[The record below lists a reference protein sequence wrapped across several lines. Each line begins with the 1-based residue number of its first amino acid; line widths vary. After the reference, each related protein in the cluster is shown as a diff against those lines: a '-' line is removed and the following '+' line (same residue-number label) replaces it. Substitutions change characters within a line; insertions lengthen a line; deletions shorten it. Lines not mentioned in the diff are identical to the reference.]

1 MRIAWFLSL
10 LNLAL
15 IAPAFAQVDEV
26 QQESCN
32 IPLLCGKGPRIQ
44 FEIKIKP
51 RIKTEKPKVRPKP
64 KAQVIPKAKVVPKV
78 KVVIEPRPKPKVV
91 VKPKPREVAVK
102 PEPRVEVAPVK
113 KPVPKIVVLPKPR
126 PQKKPKTKAV
136 PQGVEPSWLGL
147 PEIPVVTLRQG
158 DLAPIQN
165 QYILTLNPAGF
176 AAQGLDLATIN
187 QADLA
192 QRLVLAPDQLRS
204 VQRRFMLTAIVTAT
218 PEQAAAL
225 AQNPLISELNNDSQI
240 KAAAVKRRL
249 SWGLDRLDAP
259 TLPLDGKFER
269 ADSSSATRIYVFDTA
284 IDDRHPDLVGVI
296 KARASFVAP
305 PPSATKQIDEKCREH
320 GTEMASLIAGSF
332 TGTAPKAN
340 LIELVVLPCGRST
353 TGAVSSIIEAGE
365 WLLLREE
372 KIGDAA
378 PIIANMS
385 LAGERSKALN
395 MAVKI
400 LTDNGVV
407 VVAAAGN
414 EGKDACR
421 YSPASAPTAIT
432 VAATTSSDD
441 MPGFSN
447 RGACVDIHAPGRLL
461 TAITENER
469 GYVAVN
475 GTSGAAAMVSGL
487 LARSLTKR
495 GPEAATT
502 WLASAAVPSQFWR
515 QDATDQK
522 LIQASDDWRGNC
534 RVAVAEGVALR
545 IDPRA
550 SAQRIAVLAAGSLV
564 TVQSAKSDWV
574 KVMAPGG
581 FEGWLIAKEKDMETL
596 RALDSEEPCERS

>member
-1 MRIAWFLSL
+1 MRIAWFLAL
-10 LNLAL
+10 LSLAL
-15 IAPAFAQVDEV
+15 VVLVRPAFAQVDDV
-26 QQESCN
+26 QEESCN

-64 KAQVIPKAKVVPKV
+64 KAQVIPKAKVV
-78 KVVIEPRPKPKVV
+78 IEPKPKIKIVV
-91 VKPKPREVAVK
+91 QPKPREVAVK
-102 PEPRVEVAPVK
+102 PEPRVKVAPVK
-113 KPVPKIVVLPKPR
+113 KPVQKIVVLPKPR
-126 PQKKPKTKAV
+126 PQKKPRAKTV

-165 QYILTLNPAGF
+165 QYILSLNPAGF
-176 AAQGLDLATIN
+176 AAQGLNLATIT

-192 QRLVLAPDQLRS
+192 QRFGLVPEQLRS
-204 VQRRFMLTAIVTAT
+204 VQRRFMLSAIVTAT

-225 AQNPLISELNNDSQI
+225 AQNPLISELSNDSPI

-269 ADSSSATRIYVFDTA
+269 RDSAGAARIYVFDTA
-284 IDDRHPDLVGVI
+284 IDDQHPELSGVI
-296 KARASFVAP
+296 KARQNFVP
-305 PPSATKQIDEKCREH
+305 QTDVTNETVKEKCREH

-332 TGTAPKAN
+332 TGTAPKAS
-340 LIELVVLPCGRST
+340 LTSLVVLPCGRST

-372 KIGDAA
+372 KISDAA

-407 VVAAAGN
+407 VVVAAGN

-421 YSPASAPTAIT
+421 YSPASAPGAIT
-432 VAATTSSDD
+432 VAATTASDGT
-441 MPGFSN
+441 PSFSN
-447 RGACVDIHAPGRLL
+447 RGPCVDIHAPGRLL

-495 GPEAATT
+495 GPDAAAE
-502 WLASAAVPSQFWR
+502 WLASAAVPPEFWR
-515 QDATDQK
+515 QDATDQR
-522 LIQASDDWRGNC
+522 LMQASDAWRGNC
-534 RVAVAEGVALR
+534 RVAVSEGVTLR
-545 IDPRA
+545 VDPRA
-550 SAQRIAVLAAGSLV
+550 GAQTIAVLAAGSLV
-564 TVQSAKSDWV
+564 TVQSAKADWV
-574 KVMAPGG
+574 KVTAPGG
-581 FEGWLIAKEKDMETL
+581 FEGWLVAKDNASETL
-596 RALDSEEPCERS
+596 RALESEEPCNRS

>member
-1 MRIAWFLSL
+1 MRFVWFFAVLCL
-10 LNLAL
+10 VMAG
-15 IAPAFAQVDEV
+15 PAGAQVEGTEP
-26 QQESCN
+26 ESCD

-44 FEIKIKP
+44 FEFKIKP
-51 RIKTEKPKVRPKP
+51 KIKTEKPKARPKV
-64 KAQVIPKAKVVPKV
+64 KT
-78 KVVIEPRPKPKVV
+78 KVVIEPKPKAKPQAKPVAKVV
-91 VKPKPREVAVK
+91 IVAKPKLREPVVK
-102 PEPRVEVAPVK
+102 PEPIVEVAPVK
-113 KPVPKIVVLPKPR
+113 KKAQKVIVRAKPARPVKTQPR
-126 PQKKPKTKAV
+126 PLV
-136 PQGVEPSWLGL
+136 VEPSWLGL

-176 AAQGLDLATIN
+176 AAQGLDLATIT

-192 QRLVLAPDQLRS
+192 QRFVLAPAQLKS

-225 AQNPLISELNNDSQI
+225 SQNPLISELSNDSQI

-259 TLPLDGKFER
+259 TLPLDGRFER
-269 ADSSSATRIYVFDTA
+269 AASSGAARIYVFDTA
-284 IDDRHPDLVGVI
+284 IDDQHPDLAGVI
-296 KARASFVAP
+296 KARQNFVAP
-305 PPSATKQIDEKCREH
+305 PAVTTEAVKEKCREH

-332 TGTAPKAN
+332 TGTAPKAS
-340 LIELVVLPCGRST
+340 LIGLEVLPCGRST

-372 KIGDAA
+372 EIGDAA

-395 MAVKI
+395 AAVQV
-400 LTDNGVV
+400 LSDNGVV

-421 YSPASAPTAIT
+421 YSPASAPSAIT
-432 VAATTSSDD
+432 VAATTVSDG

-447 RGACVDIHAPGRLL
+447 RGSCVDIHAPGRLL
-461 TAITENER
+461 TAITESER

-495 GPEAATT
+495 GSDAAAK
-502 WLASAAVPSQFWR
+502 WLAGAAVPSQFWR

-522 LIQASDDWRGNC
+522 LIQASDAWRGNC
-534 RVAVAEGVALR
+534 RVAVNEGVTLH

-550 SAQRIAVLAAGSLV
+550 GAQRIAVLAAGSLV
-564 TVQSAKSDWV
+564 TVQSAKAGWI
-574 KVMAPGG
+574 KLIAPGG
-581 FEGWLIAKEKDMETL
+581 FEGWVVAKEKETETL
-596 RALDSEEPCERS
+596 RALDSEDPCGQS

>member
-1 MRIAWFLSL
+1 MRLVRL
-10 LNLAL
+10 LAL
-15 IAPAFAQVDEV
+15 LCFVMAGPSLAQVDDA
-26 QQESCN
+26 QQDSCN

-51 RIKTEKPKVRPKP
+51 NFKKKFKTEKPKASPKVKTKVFVEPKP
-64 KAQVIPKAKVVPKV
+64 KAKPQTKPVAKVVIV
-78 KVVIEPRPKPKVV
+78 AKPKLREPV
-91 VKPKPREVAVK
+91 VKS
-102 PEPRVEVAPVK
+102 EPIVEVAPAK
-113 KPVPKIVVLPKPR
+113 KKVQKIVVRAKPARPVKTQPR
-126 PQKKPKTKAV
+126 PLV
-136 PQGVEPSWLGL
+136 VEPSWLGL

-176 AAQGLDLATIN
+176 AAQGLDLATIT

-192 QRLVLAPDQLRS
+192 QRFVLAPDQLRS

-225 AQNPLISELNNDSQI
+225 AQNPLISELSNDTQI

-269 ADSSSATRIYVFDTA
+269 GDTRSAARIYVFDTA
-284 IDDRHPDLVGVI
+284 IDDQHPELAGVI
-296 KARASFVAP
+296 KARANFVAP
-305 PPSATKQIDEKCREH
+305 PPVSDGKDQEKCREH
-320 GTEMASLIAGSF
+320 GTEMASLIAGGF
-332 TGTAPKAN
+332 TGTAPKAD
-340 LIELVVLPCGRST
+340 LIGLVVLPCGRST

-395 MAVKI
+395 MAVQI

-407 VVAAAGN
+407 VVVAAGN

-421 YSPASAPTAIT
+421 YSPASAPSAIT
-432 VAATTSSDD
+432 VAATTSSDG

-495 GPEAATT
+495 GPDAATK
-502 WLASAAVPSQFWR
+502 WLSSAAVPSQFWR

-534 RVAVAEGVALR
+534 RVAVAEGVTLH

-550 SAQRIAVLAAGSLV
+550 GAQRLAVLAAGSLV
-564 TVQSAKSDWV
+564 NVQSSKAGWV
-574 KVMAPGG
+574 KVVAPGG
-581 FEGWLIAKEKDMETL
+581 FEGWVAAKEKDTETL
-596 RALDSEEPCERS
+596 RALDSEDPCERS